1 MGEAPKPSS
10 WPSSFFGACL
20 SILLGC
26 IALYAAVEL
35 IRRVAVVLVISCLI
49 VGTAW
54 LVWMWRRKPPSTW

>member
-35 IRRVAVVLVISCLI
+35 IRRVAVVLVISGLI
-49 VGTAW
+49 VFTAW
-54 LVWMWRRKPPSTW
+54 LVWTWRRKPPSTW